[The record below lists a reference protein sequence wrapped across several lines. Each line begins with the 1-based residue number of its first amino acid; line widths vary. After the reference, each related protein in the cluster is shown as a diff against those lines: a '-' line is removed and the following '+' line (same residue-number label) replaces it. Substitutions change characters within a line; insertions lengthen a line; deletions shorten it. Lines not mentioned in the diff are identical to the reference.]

1 MNHSVEN
8 NIACSEFVRK
18 TNTLMPKEE
27 NLELNLYRLIGA
39 IFEEFSE
46 YKEEADDKK
55 RREEEMRDCQY
66 YLISLYNFI
75 CDIEPNKFSSRI
87 FDDTTTPFSKKITI
101 SAFLGVM
108 KKRVRKNKVLVL
120 DDEMQEHLNDL
131 KNYLYDVLFN
141 FKNPIPFEYTNNY
154 LMVDK
159 CFVKELT
166 KKFMVRFPEHCCEWG
181 IYPELHMHVFNNLPK
196 KYEYLFNKQLNKGL
210 EKYGTYLDPFNKRD
224 CLEDLKEEMMDAL
237 MYYAQAQLENNE
249 INAFNI
255 IEEFYKIAC
264 DMKKYKGVD

>member
-1 MNHSVEN
+1 MKHSVEN
-8 NIACSEFVRK
+8 NKACSEFVRK
-18 TNTLMPKEE
+18 TNTLMPKEG

-55 RREEEMRDCQY
+55 SEEEMRDCQY

-75 CDIEPNKFSSRI
+75 SDIEPNKVSSRI
-87 FDDTTTPFSKKITI
+87 FGDTTTSFSKRTTI
-101 SAFLGVM
+101 SAFLGII

-154 LMVDK
+154 LILDK
-159 CFVKELT
+159 YFVKELT
-166 KKFMVRFPEHCCEWG
+166 KKFIIRFPEHCCEWE
-181 IYPELHMHVFNNLPK
+181 IYPELHTHVFNNLPK
-196 KYEYLFNKQLNKGL
+196 KYVYLFNKQVNKGL

-237 MYYAQAQLENNE
+237 MYYAQAQLENKE
-249 INAFNI
+249 SDAFYI

-264 DMKKYKGVD
+264 GMKKYMGVK